1 MSYGIVHYEDAQGEI
16 GVGIPCRTQAEYE
29 AELAAEAKWIEGSAA
44 YRGMWGE
51 VLQPALETEYQS
63 INRLAGYADVD
74 QISPG
79 SHLDDFGRVS
89 S

>member
-29 AELAAEAKWIEGSAA
+29 AELAAGSKWIEGSSA

-51 VLQPALETEYQS
+51 VLHERKAETGPME
-63 INRLAGYADVD
+63 YADAD